1 MGIFSSLFGRLSL
14 IIVIVSILS
23 VATLFAMTEWIVR
36 TETQTQIARSVD
48 TDITGLADIYIT
60 GGPVELRQRIADRLE
75 MQSPDDVR
83 YYLLASPTGIAIT
96 GNIEHWPELSSENS
110 EAGHVMLD
118 DGTEMFARGT
128 QLNPNL
134 KLLVGRNTSAQS
146 ALLSRIRTAFLIAG
160 ILLVVTVSMVGYYST
175 RRLKNRI
182 GTINR
187 AFREIGAGNLATLI
201 PADSPGNELDEL
213 AQHSNA
219 MIQRLA
225 ALIAA
230 HRDISD
236 HTAHELRTPLMH
248 LDNRL
253 VAAMRHSEDSSHIKT
268 LGQARQDIRDII
280 AMLDSL
286 LDIAS
291 SRAQK
296 GDRTGLSECDVS
308 HVAAEIAELFS
319 ESAEDLGVEFNADIA
334 SGVKMMAN
342 PGHLQRILSNL
353 LDNALKYTPKGG
365 TVELILRPG
374 PVITVRDNGPGIAE
388 NMRERIFDRFVRIEA
403 NGAKGHGLGLALS
416 RALAERNGLIIECID
431 GAPGALF
438 EIRPEGRD

>member
-1 MGIFSSLFGRLSL
+1 M

-160 ILLVVTVSMVGYYST
+160 ILLV
-175 RRLKNRI
+175 
-182 GTINR
+182 
-187 AFREIGAGNLATLI
+187 A
-201 PADSPGNELDEL
+201 PGC
-213 AQHSNA
+213 
-219 MIQRLA
+219 
-225 ALIAA
+225 
-230 HRDISD
+230 
-236 HTAHELRTPLMH
+236 P
-248 LDNRL
+248 
-253 VAAMRHSEDSSHIKT
+253 
-268 LGQARQDIRDII
+268 
-280 AMLDSL
+280 
-286 LDIAS
+286 
-291 SRAQK
+291 
-296 GDRTGLSECDVS
+296 DR
-308 HVAAEIAELFS
+308 
-319 ESAEDLGVEFNADIA
+319 
-334 SGVKMMAN
+334 
-342 PGHLQRILSNL
+342 
-353 LDNALKYTPKGG
+353 
-365 TVELILRPG
+365 
-374 PVITVRDNGPGIAE
+374 
-388 NMRERIFDRFVRIEA
+388 
-403 NGAKGHGLGLALS
+403 
-416 RALAERNGLIIECID
+416 
-431 GAPGALF
+431 GAPGH
-438 EIRPEGRD
+438 IGSYRP